1 MQQPPGYP
9 PGPGGYGA
17 PPGYGQ
23 PPQQQQQ
30 WGQQPAAPAGYG
42 QQPGGYG
49 QPQQGYGQ
57 PQQGYGQP
65 APSPYGAPPGYGAPA
80 AAAGPAPKTGVKMSA
95 GLYIA
100 FMLGGV
106 ALGGALT
113 AWGATDSKV
122 TELLMFSWLPMM
134 VGVIAQ
140 YVFIYRQ
147 WKAIDDGQ
155 ARTTPGKAVGFLF
168 IPFFNI
174 YWIFNIFFGW
184 VTDYNKYVQR
194 YGIQAPQLTQ
204 GLWWATIACA
214 FLFPIASPFLGLYL
228 VIVICRAVN
237 ALPST

>member
-23 PPQQQQQ
+23 PPQQQ
-30 WGQQPAAPAGYG
+30 WGQQPAAPGGYG
-42 QQPGGYG
+42 QPPGGYG
-49 QPQQGYGQ
+49 QPAGYGA
-57 PQQGYGQP
+57 PGQ
-65 APSPYGAPPGYGAPA
+65 SPYGAPPGYGPA
-80 AAAGPAPKTGVKMSA
+80 VAVGQAPKTGVKMSA
-95 GLYIA
+95 GIYIA
-100 FMLGGV
+100 FMIGGA

-155 ARTTPGKAVGFLF
+155 ARTSPGKAVGFLF

-184 VTDYNKYVQR
+184 VTDYNKYIQR

-204 GLWWATIACA
+204 GLWWATLACA
-214 FLFPIASPFLGLYL
+214 FLFPIASPFLALYL
-228 VIVICRAVN
+228 VIVVCRAVN